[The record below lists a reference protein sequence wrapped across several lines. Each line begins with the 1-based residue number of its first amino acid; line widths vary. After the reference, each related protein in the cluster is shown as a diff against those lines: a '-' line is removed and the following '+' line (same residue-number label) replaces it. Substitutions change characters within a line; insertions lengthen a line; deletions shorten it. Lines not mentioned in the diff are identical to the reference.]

1 MESFN
6 ETYVVSGRHRP
17 ALRQLTPCAP
27 LAQDDRAR
35 AEALLFFNGK
45 RDFLDEDEAVYAS
58 EDVDPLIQEL
68 VASVQE
74 QLPLLQKQTARL
86 SDGIEVDAVH
96 ASVARHPNNLGCP
109 MIQDF
114 LLCCHKVTT

>member
-1 MESFN
+1 MPQAWN
-6 ETYVVSGRHRP
+6 GVRCTYKVTFKCMYGPVLGRHK
-17 ALRQLTPCAP
+17 ACAP

-58 EDVDPLIQEL
+58 EDVDPVIQGL

-74 QLPLLQKQTARL
+74 QLPLLQKQAAQL
-86 SDGIEVDAVH
+86 SDGIEVDTVH
-96 ASVARHPNNLGCP
+96 AGVSRCPDSLG
-109 MIQDF
+109 
-114 LLCCHKVTT
+114 